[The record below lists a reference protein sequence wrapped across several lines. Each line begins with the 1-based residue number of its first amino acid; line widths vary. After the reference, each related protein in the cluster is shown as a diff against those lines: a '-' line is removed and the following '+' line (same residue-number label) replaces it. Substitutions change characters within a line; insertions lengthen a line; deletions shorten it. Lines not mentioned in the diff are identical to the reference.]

1 MIYHRHWTRFLH
13 LVRRRRQN
21 RCRRRRRRRC
31 RHVVAV
37 VVAMVIV
44 VADVVIGVVVVEKR
58 YSRDK
63 LKQNDSWKMI
73 TLTNTRIL
81 WDLEFEI
88 IFLFALA
95 SAELLRKTYIT
106 NEPLWFVLLTT
117 TTLGTLS
124 STYLQAAPCFD
135 QFSLPPVFHY
145 FRTNQPSW
153 LHFFWTWRSNGI
165 WCVKVFKT

>member
-44 VADVVIGVVVVEKR
+44 VADVVTLSVAVFIGVVVVEKR

-95 SAELLRKTYIT
+95 SAELLRTTYIT
-106 NEPLWFVLLTT
+106 NEPLYYLQLPLGDPQFNLPSSSTMFWPILLTT
-117 TTLGTLS
+117 
-124 STYLQAAPCFD
+124 C
-135 QFSLPPVFHY
+135 FSLLSH
-145 FRTNQPSW
+145 
-153 LHFFWTWRSNGI
+153 
-165 WCVKVFKT
+165 

>member
-44 VADVVIGVVVVEKR
+44 VADVVTLSVAVFIGVVVVEKR

-73 TLTNTRIL
+73 TLTNARIL

-95 SAELLRKTYIT
+95 SAELLRTTYIT
-106 NEPLWFVLLTT
+106 YEPLYYLQLPLGDPQFNLPSSSTMFWPILLTT
-117 TTLGTLS
+117 
-124 STYLQAAPCFD
+124 C
-135 QFSLPPVFHY
+135 FSLLSH
-145 FRTNQPSW
+145 
-153 LHFFWTWRSNGI
+153 
-165 WCVKVFKT
+165 

>member
-1 MIYHRHWTRFLH
+1 MIYHRNWTRFLH
-13 LVRRRRQN
+13 LVRRRHHN
-21 RCRRRRRRRC
+21 RCRCLRRC
-31 RHVVAV
+31 RHVVVVVVV

-44 VADVVIGVVVVEKR
+44 VVVVVVTLSVAVFIGVVVVEKR

-95 SAELLRKTYIT
+95 SAELLRTTYIT
-106 NEPLWFVLLTT
+106 NEPLYYLQLPLGDPQFNLPSSSTMFWPILLTT
-117 TTLGTLS
+117 
-124 STYLQAAPCFD
+124 C
-135 QFSLPPVFHY
+135 FSLLSH
-145 FRTNQPSW
+145 
-153 LHFFWTWRSNGI
+153 
-165 WCVKVFKT
+165 